1 MTATPFRKDSHAGPM
16 CVEAGEVSEP
26 RAGWEEAARV
36 MRERGEDTLL
46 DDYIATDFD
55 ESEWVWETSI

>member
-1 MTATPFRKDSHAGPM
+1 VKTK
-16 CVEAGEVSEP
+16 EASKP

-46 DDYIATDFD
+46 DDFTATDFD
-55 ESEWVWETSI
+55 ESEWVWESPIQRTTDRSA